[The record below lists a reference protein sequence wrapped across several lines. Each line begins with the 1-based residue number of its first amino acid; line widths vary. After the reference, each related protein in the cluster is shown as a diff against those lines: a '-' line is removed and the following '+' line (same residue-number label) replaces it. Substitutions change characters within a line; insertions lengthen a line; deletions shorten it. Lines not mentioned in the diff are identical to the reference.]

1 MKYSLQK
8 ASLMVNEEGTA
19 LKIMFPKGLNV
30 ESGYLMDKP
39 ERIEALKQE
48 ISKQSGRDIDLEV
61 GIIDQSASDDDMIDL
76 GCIHMDVNIE
86 D

>member
-1 MKYSLQK
+1 
-8 ASLMVNEEGTA
+8 
-19 LKIMFPKGLNV
+19 
-30 ESGYLMDKP
+30 MDKP

-76 GCIHMDVNIE
+76 GCIHMDVTLKIKRE
-86 D
+86 ECACALHLLERK